1 MKMNNGLYKKR
12 IDEIEN
18 IKDIKLKKI
27 LIFYLQTSAYTFLG
41 PYADFAR
48 TLPDDIEQ
56 LCVLQRMQT
65 IHAKEM
71 ACNPNIRNENDNI
84 NGDMTKYPIDRLNN
98 EEDIFQTASSIFAE
112 LLRRDNMYSIN
123 REAKDKICI
132 VCRGHAL
139 MLASVLKCKGIPTRV
154 RVGFSKYHNNNEYDD
169 QWNIE
174 YYNLEDGKWHMA
186 DASEIGIDG
195 DIKNQLTDIPKEKFL
210 TAAQAWVMI
219 RKDKLS
225 KDEKIID
232 SGGYEGLKAAWLQLM
247 NDFNSIMN
255 NEKSFLFQPT
265 YMYECVNGKYV
276 IRDFTDEELKELDEL
291 AELMMNI
298 DDNIDSLYKIYMDK
312 TKFKV
317 MLGISSWN

>member
-1 MKMNNGLYKKR
+1 
-12 IDEIEN
+12 
-18 IKDIKLKKI
+18 
-27 LIFYLQTSAYTFLG
+27 
-41 PYADFAR
+41 
-48 TLPDDIEQ
+48 
-56 LCVLQRMQT
+56 
-65 IHAKEM
+65 
-71 ACNPNIRNENDNI
+71 
-84 NGDMTKYPIDRLNN
+84 
-98 EEDIFQTASSIFAE
+98 
-112 LLRRDNMYSIN
+112 
-123 REAKDKICI
+123 
-132 VCRGHAL
+132 
-139 MLASVLKCKGIPTRV
+139 
-154 RVGFSKYHNNNEYDD
+154 
-169 QWNIE
+169 
-174 YYNLEDGKWHMA
+174 
-186 DASEIGIDG
+186 
-195 DIKNQLTDIPKEKFL
+195 
-210 TAAQAWVMI
+210 MI